1 MTVAGFPHSGITGS
15 QPACGSPMLFAAY
28 HALPRLSVPRHPPC
42 ALVRLTGNARSR
54 RPSIN
59 RVAPRCTPRASLRR
73 TAVRLGR
80 RSSCALI
87 YTISLGLRSRF
98 RQKTT
103 TTHREVISA
112 SDSHSSTTHT
122 QNPKSVSI
130 PRRNEGTPRCS
141 PRPLLHTTL
150 DPSCQTTTQP
160 KNEREKIRDDVR
172 PVRRFRRP

>member
-1 MTVAGFPHSGITGS
+1 MFQFAPLASVGLCIHPRMTTHDGRRVSPFGHHRIT
-15 QPACGSPMLFAAY
+15 ACVR
-28 HALPRLSVPRHPPC
+28 LPDAFRSLPRPSRLSVPRHPPC

-59 RVAPRCTPRASLRR
+59 RVAPRCTPAP
-73 TAVRLGR
+73 
-80 RSSCALI
+80 I

-130 PRRNEGTPRCS
+130 PEGTKAP
-141 PRPLLHTTL
+141 PGALL
-150 DPSCQTTTQP
+150 DPYFTQP
-160 KNEREKIRDDVR
+160 STQVVKQQPSRRTRE
-172 PVRRFRRP
+172 RRFATTCDL